1 MSLSSLW
8 QQIKNVRAVQ
18 EMAKS
23 NNEEWISDD
32 KFSVTNLQF
41 RKIINSTPNNKEKHR
56 EILVFLC
63 FHSIIDLFVL
73 ASFLN
78 TQHVFSQVAAFYPI
92 WLACVFHD
100 TLPQPPYL

>member
-8 QQIKNVRAVQ
+8 KQIKNARVGQ
-18 EMAKS
+18 EMSKS
-23 NNEEWISDD
+23 INEESIFDD
-32 KFSVTNLQF
+32 KFSVKNLQF

-73 ASFLN
+73 ASFSN
-78 TQHVFSQVAAFYPI
+78 TPHVFSQVAAFYQI
-92 WLACVFHD
+92 
-100 TLPQPPYL
+100 